1 MTIAIAQIFAGL
13 CGIVIL
19 FQLALVGGAPW
30 GALTQGGRADG
41 PLPASGRIVAALS
54 AAALGWMA
62 ATILSA
68 AGIGLGWPR
77 WTGWVTVVLL
87 LVSAAVNW
95 ASPSETERAL
105 WGPVGTA
112 MTALAAMVMVL
123 STGEM

>member
-1 MTIAIAQIFAGL
+1 MTIAIAQIFAAL

-30 GALTQGGRADG
+30 GALTQGGRVEG
-41 PLPASGRIVAALS
+41 SLPTSGRIVAALS
-54 AAALGWMA
+54 AAALAWMA

-77 WTGWVTVVLL
+77 WTGWVTVALL
-87 LVSAAVNW
+87 LLSAAANW
-95 ASPSETERAL
+95 FSPSATERAL

-112 MTALAAMVMVL
+112 MTALSAMVMVL
-123 STGEM
+123 SSGEM